1 MYYSRFSFK
10 TSPKMG
16 RVYSPHAQ
24 GSPLAH
30 NAPNQT
36 IAEQVRAEQEAY
48 LQAVEDHMQAF
59 FTSQERLL
67 HKISIESVELLNAI
81 RRLCSGGKRIR
92 ALLSYWGYRGAG
104 AHDISNEIVK
114 AGVAIE
120 LFQTAALIHDDII
133 DRSDTR
139 RGAPSVHRGFEYE
152 HQKQQWLT
160 SSENYG
166 TSSAIIAGD
175 LCLSWSEMMFSSIG
189 DKALWGSEARHIFD
203 LMRTEV
209 MAGQYLDIFN
219 EVVPSRGYQQ
229 SLQYARNIIRYKSAK
244 YSCEHPLSLGGALAL
259 NISSDESSSLL
270 EQYRSFGL
278 PLGEGYQLRDD
289 VLGVFGE
296 PQETGKPAG
305 DDLKEGKRTVLIA
318 LVEKNA
324 PREHW
329 ELLNS
334 QLGNPELNDDEI
346 SQLRKIITDSGALAE
361 VEKDIESTR
370 NEVFSALESM
380 QIDELTRVAL
390 AGIVS
395 KMLHRRS

>member
-1 MYYSRFSFK
+1 M
-10 TSPKMG
+10 
-16 RVYSPHAQ
+16 AQ
-24 GSPLAH
+24 NP
-30 NAPNQT
+30 PTQT
-36 IAEQVRAEQEAY
+36 ITEQVRAEQEAY
-48 LQAVEDHMQAF
+48 LQAVEDHMQEF
-59 FTSQERLL
+59 FTSQEQLL
-67 HKISIESVELLNAI
+67 HKISTESVELLNAI

-104 AHDISNEIVK
+104 ATGVSDEIVK

-139 RGAPSVHRGFEYE
+139 RGLPSVHRKFEHE
-152 HQKQQWLT
+152 HQRQQWLT

-166 TSSAIIAGD
+166 ISSAIIAGD

-189 DKALWGSEARHIFD
+189 NKALWGSEARHIFD

-219 EVVPSRGYQQ
+219 EVLPSQGYQQ
-229 SLQYARNIIRYKSAK
+229 SLQYAHNIIRYKSAK

-259 NISSDESSSLL
+259 NISSAETNPLL

-296 PQETGKPAG
+296 PRETGKPAG

-324 PREHW
+324 SPAQW

-334 QLGNPELNDDEI
+334 QLGNPELHDNEI
-346 SQLRKIITDSGALAE
+346 TQLRTIITRSGALSE
-361 VEKDIESTR
+361 VEKYIENTGDK
-370 NEVFSALESM
+370 VFSALESM
-380 QIDELTRVAL
+380 KVDELTRTAL
-390 AGIVS
+390 GSIVS